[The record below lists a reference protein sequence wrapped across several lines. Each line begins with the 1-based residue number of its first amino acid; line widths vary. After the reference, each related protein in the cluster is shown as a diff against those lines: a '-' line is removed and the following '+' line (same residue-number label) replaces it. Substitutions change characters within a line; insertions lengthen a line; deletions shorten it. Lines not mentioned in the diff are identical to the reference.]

1 MSETKKLIAAGARS
15 LNFDLSGNVER
26 AVADKHPE
34 PKLLSVLAKV
44 IADEEKASALNKF
57 EAWKKA

>member
-1 MSETKKLIAAGARS
+1 MIAAGARS
-15 LNFDLSGNVER
+15 PYWDLTGNVER

-34 PKLLSVLAKV
+34 TELLSVLAKV
-44 IADEEKASALNKF
+44 IAEEEKASALNKF